1 MANNLEKNTSEIVL
15 EKFLPGFMD
24 DRVLLQTV
32 DTQLLEGQ
40 INPKTGDSVQMKV
53 PHQYE
58 VLRTAT
64 GDTSGIDASPLIS
77 ATRTARISDYITI
90 RIDWL
95 QLEQAIELNQL
106 DEILAPAYKKMVTE
120 FEREL
125 GNFMIANA
133 GLLSGVPEQPID
145 AWGDVA
151 GCGSYLTALG
161 VDGMEM
167 YATMNPWACQD
178 LADTQSGLASGD
190 NNLVNA
196 AWRKAQISKD
206 FGGLQAFMSNSLQ
219 SYQSGDSAGASGVEV
234 SAPPTVT
241 YNALKDSVEFSVALT
256 GLPANAEFKAGQP
269 IEFTDTLMLQQQN
282 KSPLVRRNA
291 GVPFAGVVKAD
302 INASAGGDV
311 TLVVS
316 GTPIFDTDLPQYNVV
331 DRAITTGDSVR
342 IEGVGGKTYQPG
354 LFYTKGFVG
363 VGTVELPPLNDT
375 DSTVMTDETT
385 GFSMRATKY
394 ADEDANVQKMRID
407 MLPVFCCFNTL
418 MGGQFYGNA

>member
-32 DTQLLEGQ
+32 DTQLIEGQ
-40 INPKTGDSVQMKV
+40 INPRTGDSVQMKV
-53 PHQYE
+53 PHQFE
-58 VLRTAT
+58 VLRTPT

-77 ATRTARISDYITI
+77 ATRTARISNFITI
-90 RIDWL
+90 RIDW
-95 QLEQAIELNQL
+95 QLLEEAIELNQL
-106 DEILAPAYKKMVTE
+106 DEILAPAYKKMVTD

-125 GNFMIANA
+125 GEFMIQNA

-161 VDGMEM
+161 VDDMEM

-178 LADTQSGLASGD
+178 LADTQTGLASGD

-219 SYQSGDSAGASGVEV
+219 SYTAGDSAGVAGVTV
-234 SAPPTVT
+234 SAPPVVT
-241 YNALKDSVEFSVALT
+241 YDSLKDSVEFTVSLT
-256 GLPANAEFKAGQP
+256 GAASGAVFEPGQP
-269 IEFTDTLMLQQQN
+269 LEFTDTLMLQQQN

-291 GVPFAGVVKAD
+291 GVPFAGVVKTRAVA
-302 INASAGGDV
+302 NGGGDV
-311 TLVVS
+311 TLTVS

-331 DRAITTGDSVR
+331 DRAITTGDAVR
-342 IEGVGGKTYQPG
+342 VEGVGGNTYQPG

-394 ADEDANVQKMRID
+394 SDEDANVQKMRID